1 VLAGPSNS
9 PYTLTVSNACLGA
22 CEPPNHPPVA
32 RAKNVTVP
40 ANNMCVADASIDN
53 GSSDPDGDPLTL
65 VQAPPSPY
73 ALGSTSVLL
82 TVTDPKGAFSQAT
95 GVVTVV
101 DQTGPGVTGLSPS
114 VNSLWP
120 PNHKMVDV
128 AVNYGVTDNCSA
140 ASCVLTVSSNEAVNG
155 SGDGNTSP
163 DWQVVDAHH
172 VQLRAERAGNGN
184 DRIYTLTLTCT
195 DAVGN
200 RTVRTATVLVP
211 HNQ

>member
-1 VLAGPSNS
+1 
-9 PYTLTVSNACLGA
+9 
-22 CEPPNHPPVA
+22 
-32 RAKNVTVP
+32 
-40 ANNMCVADASIDN
+40 MCVANASIDD

-73 ALGSTSVLL
+73 ALGSTTVQL
-82 TVTDPKGAFSQAT
+82 TATDPKGAFSQAT

-101 DQTGPGVTGLSPS
+101 DHTPPVVGAISPS
-114 VNSLWP
+114 ATSLWP

-128 AVNYGVTDNCSA
+128 TVNYGGVTDNCSA

>member
-1 VLAGPSNS
+1 M
-9 PYTLTVSNACLGA
+9 TVSNACLGA

-101 DQTGPGVTGLSPS
+101 DQTGPVVSGLSPS
-114 VNSLWP
+114 TNSLWP

-128 AVNYGVTDNCSA
+128 TVNYGVTDNCSA
-140 ASCVLTVSSNEAVNG
+140 TSSCVLTVSSNEAVNG
-155 SGDGNTSP
+155 SGDGNTSS

-184 DRIYTLTLTCT
+184 DRIYTMTLTCT
-195 DAVGN
+195 DAAGN
-200 RTVRTATVLVP
+200 STVRTATVLVA